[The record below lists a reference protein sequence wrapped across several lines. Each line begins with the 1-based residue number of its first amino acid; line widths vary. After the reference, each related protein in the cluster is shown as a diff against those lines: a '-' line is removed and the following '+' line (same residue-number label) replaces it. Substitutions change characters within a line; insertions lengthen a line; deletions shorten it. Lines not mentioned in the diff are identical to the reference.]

1 MDDDGLSIS
10 PQELQKLNPNDSK
23 ELQQFLA
30 NEGQKSQV
38 QKSASPPCR
47 DVRYNAQSSNL
58 TLNLQLSTI

>member
-38 QKSASPPCR
+38 QKSASFPC
-47 DVRYNAQSSNL
+47 AMSEAAFEA
-58 TLNLQLSTI
+58 